1 MTLHRRIRWRVTLAG
16 LAALVSTAAL
26 PQTGDPVL
34 RLSPRLAQ
42 PPVLAAEESAG
53 PGSQALNGA
62 ERWQPGSDAC
72 AQAGSPPWERLT
84 LGDALARTLCQ
95 SPVLRQAIAEVT
107 AQAAGVDLGEV
118 AQWPSWNASVEYSS
132 ARNFNSSGSSGRTL
146 GASVGLSW
154 ALFDFGQRS
163 ASLREARLNLSA
175 ALASQ
180 GVALLDAVR
189 EVVRQYGEAVVA
201 SSALEA
207 AIEAEATAT
216 RTAAAAQARYDA
228 QVGNQI
234 DRLQAQTALAQA
246 TLERVRAQSAWENA
260 RGNLALA
267 LGGDIEQPLQLAEW
281 SAWTRPARDLP
292 DLATLRREARTQH
305 PRLRAA
311 QAQIDALA
319 ARMEAVRAQGRGSV
333 TVSASGGS
341 SRNWGAAGSGNI
353 PTANAAIVANIP
365 LFNGRES
372 QAQQVQVQA
381 QKSQQEAAFEA
392 ARREVDSQL
401 WQAYQALQTS
411 RQSLLAS
418 ERLLASADNTYR
430 VAQGRYRAGVG
441 SILELLN
448 AQSALADARRQR
460 VAAQV
465 EQLTA
470 RTQLGLAAGRTGR

>member
-1 MTLHRRIRWRVTLAG
+1 MKPTRRPRFRLLPLWLAC
-16 LAALVSTAAL
+16 ACATAAHA
-26 PQTGDPVL
+26 QVGDPAL
-34 RLSPRLAQ
+34 RLSTRLAQ
-42 PPVLAAEESAG
+42 PPLVAPDDTPPPAPWTQE
-53 PGSQALNGA
+53 A

-72 AQAGSPPWERLT
+72 ASATTPPWERLT
-84 LGDALARTLCQ
+84 LGDALARALCQ
-95 SPVLRQAIAEVT
+95 SPVLRQAIAEVS
-107 AQAAGVDLGEV
+107 AQAAGVELGEV
-118 AQWPSWNASVEYSS
+118 ARWPSWSASADYSS

-163 ASLREARLNLSA
+163 ASLREARLGLSA
-175 ALASQ
+175 ALSSQ
-180 GVALLDAVR
+180 GNTLLESVR
-189 EVVRQYGEAVVA
+189 ELLRLYGEAVVA

-207 AIEAEATAT
+207 ATEAEATAT
-216 RTAAAAQARYDA
+216 RTAAAAQARYEA

-246 TLERVRAQSAWENA
+246 TLERVRAQSTWETA

-267 LGGDIEQPLQLAEW
+267 LGGDVEQPLQLAEW
-281 SAWTRPARDLP
+281 AAWTQAARDLP
-292 DLATLRREARTQH
+292 DLASLRREARSQH

-319 ARMEAVRAQGRGSV
+319 AQLDAVRAEGRGSV

-341 SRNWGAAGSGNI
+341 SRNWGAAGSGTI
-353 PTANAAIVANIP
+353 PTANAAIVASVP

-372 QAQQVQVQA
+372 QARQTQVMA
-381 QKSQQEAAFEA
+381 RKAQQEAAFET

-401 WQAYQALQTS
+401 WQAHQALQTS
-411 RQSLLAS
+411 RQGLLAS

-470 RTQLGLAAGRTGR
+470 RTRLALASGRIGP

>member
-1 MTLHRRIRWRVTLAG
+1 MKTGVLRWRDALLCLAG
-16 LAALVSTAAL
+16 LAATAA
-26 PQTGDPVL
+26 QVQAGDPVL
-34 RLSPRLAQ
+34 RLSRALAQ
-42 PPVLAAEESAG
+42 PPVLAAEDTAPTE
-53 PGSQALNGA
+53 PWTQGA
-62 ERWQPGSDAC
+62 PRWQPGGDAC
-72 AQAGSPPWERLT
+72 AGAPVVPWERLT

-95 SPVLRQAIAEVT
+95 SPALRQAIAEVT
-107 AQAAGVDLGEV
+107 AQSAGVELGEV
-118 AQWPSWNASVEYSS
+118 ARWPNWNASVEYSS

-146 GASVGLSW
+146 TASVGLSW

-163 ASLREARLNLSA
+163 ASLREARLGLA
-175 ALASQ
+175 AAMATQ
-180 GVALLDAVR
+180 GNTLLDAVR
-189 EVVRQYGEAVVA
+189 ELMRLYGEAVVA

-207 AIEAEATAT
+207 TIEAEATAT
-216 RTAAAAQARYDA
+216 RTAAAAQARYEA

-246 TLERVRAQSAWENA
+246 TLERVRAQSTWETA

-292 DLATLRREARTQH
+292 ELSALRREARAQH

-311 QAQIDALA
+311 QARIDGLN
-319 ARMEAVRAQGRGSV
+319 ARLEAVKAQDRGSV
-333 TVSASGGS
+333 SVNASGGS

-353 PTANAAIVANIP
+353 PAANAAIVASVP

-372 QAQQVQVQA
+372 QARQTQVMA
-381 QKSQQEAAFEA
+381 QKAQEEAALET

-418 ERLLASADNTYR
+418 ERLLAAADAAYR

-441 SILELLN
+441 SILELLT

-460 VAAQV
+460 VTAQV
-465 EQLTA
+465 GQLTA
-470 RTQLGLAAGRTGR
+470 RTELGLAAGRTGR

>member
-1 MTLHRRIRWRVTLAG
+1 MNRRTVRLRDGLLLLAG
-16 LAALVSTAAL
+16 LAAASAL
-26 PQTGDPVL
+26 AQAGEPVL
-34 RLSPRLAQ
+34 RLSRSLAQ
-42 PPVLAAEESAG
+42 PPAPTAEDTAPAG
-53 PGSQALNGA
+53 PWTQEAP
-62 ERWQPGSDAC
+62 RWQPGGDAC
-72 AQAGSPPWERLT
+72 AGGQPVPWERLT

-95 SPVLRQAIAEVT
+95 SPALRQAIAEVT
-107 AQAAGVDLGEV
+107 AQSAGVELGEV
-118 AQWPSWNASVEYSS
+118 ARWPNWNASVEYSS

-146 GASVGLSW
+146 TASVGLSW

-163 ASLREARLNLSA
+163 ANLREARLGLAA
-175 ALASQ
+175 ALATQ
-180 GVALLDAVR
+180 GNTLLDAVR
-189 EVVRQYGEAVVA
+189 DLLRLYGEAVVA

-207 AIEAEATAT
+207 TIEAEATAT
-216 RTAAAAQARYDA
+216 RTAAAAQARYEA

-246 TLERVRAQSAWENA
+246 TLERVRAQSAWETA

-292 DLATLRREARTQH
+292 ELSALRREARAQH

-311 QAQIDALA
+311 QARIDGLS
-319 ARMEAVRAQGRGSV
+319 ARLEAVKAQDRGSV
-333 TVSASGGS
+333 SVNASGGS

-353 PTANAAIVANIP
+353 PTANAAIVANVP

-372 QAQQVQVQA
+372 QARQTQVVA
-381 QKSQQEAAFEA
+381 QKAQEEA
-392 ARREVDSQL
+392 TLETARREVDSQL

-411 RQSLLAS
+411 RQSLVAS
-418 ERLLASADNTYR
+418 ERLLAAADAAYR

-465 EQLTA
+465 GQLTA
-470 RTQLGLAAGRTGR
+470 RTELGLAAGRTGR